1 MAAEVDYAPPGQWCR
16 DTPPRYESAPNEP
29 PTSSVLD
36 PDGGYSWTVRPA
48 DLRDRTLVIEY
59 STEVTEYEQHGFE
72 FTESRLSLSIG
83 TARRP
88 VAPCELVDAQ

>member
-1 MAAEVDYAPPGQWCR
+1 M
-16 DTPPRYESAPNEP
+16 
-29 PTSSVLD
+29 
-36 PDGGYSWTVRPA
+36 RPA